1 MMFRWIFDETDDQIG
16 ILESMERL
24 NLMHFGRIY
33 ESILVIIIYNI
44 NRLNVYVKKDSR
56 DWFVSKIKLHIPCC
70 IFLNSIQ
77 RRNIKKKKKRRR
89 RTNKV
94 YHMECCIYYHEVYS
108 GEKNKLCR
116 NRIYLFFLFSNPPL
130 RGQVEFLPIFSLCCW
145 CKISFLSKFFESWE
159 NHIFVYFSHLCKISL
174 SNPSN

>member
-1 MMFRWIFDETDDQIG
+1 
-16 ILESMERL
+16 
-24 NLMHFGRIY
+24 MHLGRIY
-33 ESILVIIIYNI
+33 EGILVIIIYNI

-77 RRNIKKKKKRRR
+77 RRNIKKKKRRR

-116 NRIYLFFLFSNPPL
+116 NRIYLFFLFSNPPAWTS
-130 RGQVEFLPIFSLCCW
+130 RISLPTLNCCW
-145 CKISFLSKFFESWE
+145 CKISFLSKFFESWK